1 MRRRTR
7 ELSLFGMSSLDL
19 FASALGAFILI
30 SIIIF
35 PLIADA
41 SRPDSAEPVPILA
54 EPPPPE
60 PMVCPAC
67 PGLPAPPEPVVCPA
81 VAAAPPPV
89 PDVAPAAAPVE
100 TPPPPEP
107 PACPVCPA
115 APDPVVCPVC
125 PAAPAPAPCPA
136 PAPTGGGYQLPH
148 LDLVIAI
155 DVTSSMAGQV
165 AALKAEVG
173 QLSTLLSRMAPSF
186 AIGVV
191 AFGDRRWERP
201 VTKFALR
208 KVSDPTIDRAAFR
221 AFVHGLSVG
230 MGLGDGSNT
239 DPAEAFLLA
248 MTEAARM
255 PWRREAERKV
265 IVLVT
270 DYPAY
275 PEEINRSVSTAAAIA
290 QMPGHRVSTVYIR
303 TQPVADA
310 RIEGFLQRVAR
321 AGRGQFVRDVGGS
334 LTVNLLLSLL

>member
-1 MRRRTR
+1 MRRRSR

-35 PLIADA
+35 PLIADV
-41 SRPDSAEPVPILA
+41 SRTESTDPVPILA
-54 EPPPPE
+54 EPPPLL
-60 PMVCPAC
+60 VCPAC
-67 PGLPAPPEPVVCPA
+67 PGLPGLPEPVVCP
-81 VAAAPPPV
+81 VVAAPPPA
-89 PDVAPAAAPVE
+89 PTPAAVPE
-100 TPPPPEP
+100 TPPAPAPETEP
-107 PACPVCPA
+107 AACPVCPSVA
-115 APDPVVCPVC
+115 CPVC
-125 PAAPAPAPCPA
+125 PDADPCPVPAPPA
-136 PAPTGGGYQLPH
+136 HQLPH

-155 DVTSSMAGQV
+155 DITSSMGGQV

-191 AFGDRRWERP
+191 AFGDRRWETP

-208 KVSDPTIDRAAFR
+208 KVSGPTLDRAAFR

-230 MGLGDGSNT
+230 MGLGGGNNT

-248 MTEAARM
+248 LTEAARM
-255 PWRREAERKV
+255 PWRPEAERKV
-265 IVLVT
+265 IVLLT

-275 PEEINRSVSTAAAIA
+275 AEEVNLSISTAAAIA
-290 QMPGHRVSTVYIR
+290 QIPGHRVSTVYIN
-303 TQPVADA
+303 TQGVADP
-310 RIEGFLQRVAR
+310 RIEAFLQRVAK